1 MINYILFDAVNK
13 KVRLREAPTVLQA
26 LRDIVPELYTPS
38 SAELLLTKINED
50 PDTYAGGVAYQQIV
64 SGRYLYL
71 IKGDCIALHVSSH
84 LKNCAI
90 TKNRVLGLF
99 NFSPEVGS
107 VAVFGKD
114 SGNSLVSLN
123 QLQEKEILNLYTKR
137 DIRFS
142 VGDDA
147 Q

>member
-64 SGRYLYL
+64 PGRYL
-71 IKGDCIALHVSSH
+71 IKEDCIALHVSRH
-84 LKNCAI
+84 LENCAI

-99 NFSPEVGS
+99 NFLPEVGS
-107 VAVFGKD
+107 VAVFGKG

-123 QLQEKEILNLYTKR
+123 QHTEKEILNLYTKR